1 MTDESADPADAA
13 AGKRFSG
20 RLLALLGVLILVV
33 LFAAGYSLTTRT
45 QQTTAATPT
54 LVVLSL
60 HPADSAPDDNIL
72 AEELSEEL
80 TTRLARV
87 DGLRLISQT
96 SALRAQAEKW
106 DLNDPDEMPSP
117 DFAVELAGLEKMLRD
132 GWPSYYLLLWMPEYA
147 AMRRSG
153 VPGVPQTH
161 ASAGLLA
168 QRQMADAMPSC
179 GQWRPL

>member
-1 MTDESADPADAA
+1 MAQRDLASGFIRRSKFAAAMPQSDGFRESYAGVTEALADPTRWSQVQPLIGTSERA
-13 AGKRFSG
+13 SG
-20 RLLALLGVLILVV
+20 RIN
-33 LFAAGYSLTTRT
+33 
-45 QQTTAATPT
+45 T
-54 LVVLSL
+54 LR
-60 HPADSAPDDNIL
+60 IM
-72 AEELSEEL
+72 
-80 TTRLARV
+80 
-87 DGLRLISQT
+87 
-96 SALRAQAEKW
+96 
-106 DLNDPDEMPSP
+106 MPSP

-179 GQWRPL
+179 WQWRPL